1 MKTRATT
8 RRASSRRACSTSRAS
23 SPIDPDTREVCRG
36 DIRAHAR
43 LALGN
48 VDRVLKEAGVRRD
61 QVVYCRVFTTK
72 GEYWGPINEVYAEF
86 FGAHKPGRLVAT
98 VPELHFGCLVEIE
111 AVAELDEN

>member
-1 MKTRATT
+1 MRALRSATST
-8 RRASSRRACSTSRAS
+8 ACSRRPACAA
-23 SPIDPDTREVCRG
+23 TRS
-36 DIRAHAR
+36 
-43 LALGN
+43 
-48 VDRVLKEAGVRRD
+48 
-61 QVVYCRVFTTK
+61 VVYCRVFTTK